1 MHVLRN
7 TIQPHQF
14 PCAYLWVVHI
24 LKLRLRLRVGSF
36 TL

>member
-7 TIQPHQF
+7 SIQPHQL
-14 PCAYLWVVHI
+14 PCAYPRVVHI
-24 LKLRLRLRVGSF
+24 LKLRFRVGSF